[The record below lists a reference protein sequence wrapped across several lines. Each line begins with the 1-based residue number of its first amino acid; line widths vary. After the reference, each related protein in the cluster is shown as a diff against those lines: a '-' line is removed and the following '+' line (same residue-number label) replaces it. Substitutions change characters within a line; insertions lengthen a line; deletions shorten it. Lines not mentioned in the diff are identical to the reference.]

1 MLMTIFHA
9 HIQSHLFYLAS
20 IYTCATK
27 SSIQKLQVLQS
38 RALKIIH
45 RLEPTFSTI
54 KIFQSVV
61 SNVLP
66 VKALGFYQTCVFV
79 RKHISNETH
88 TNIKFETHSGAH
100 NTRGNE
106 KLKPV
111 KVRRE
116 IGTAA
121 IIYKGPQC
129 YNSLPNSIIKEE
141 STQSFK
147 IKLKAYII
155 EEKLNEIL

>member
-1 MLMTIFHA
+1 ML
-9 HIQSHLFYLAS
+9 SHLKMWCTAQNVYRRRL
-20 IYTCATK
+20 YTNW
-27 SSIQKLQVLQS
+27 
-38 RALKIIH
+38 
-45 RLEPTFSTI
+45 P
-54 KIFQSVV
+54 IFM
-61 SNVLP
+61 L
-66 VKALGFYQTCVFV
+66 
-79 RKHISNETH
+79 H
-88 TNIKFETHSGAH
+88 TQILNLRRTQER
-100 NTRGNE
+100 TRGNE